1 MTKPGASTPGFDVYG
16 IKVTNSEKRPLTQ
29 RLFAHNGVMTN

>member
-16 IKVTNSEKRPLTQ
+16 IKVTNSEKRPLIQ
-29 RLFAHNGVMTN
+29 RLFAHNGVMTD

>member
-1 MTKPGASTPGFDVYG
+1 MTKPGVEAPGFDVYE

>member
-1 MTKPGASTPGFDVYG
+1 MTKPGVEAPGFDAHE

-29 RLFAHNGVMTN
+29 RLFAHNGVMTD

>member
-16 IKVTNSEKRPLTQ
+16 IKEKKTKKRPLTQ
-29 RLFAHNGVMTN
+29 RLFAHNGVMTD

>member
-29 RLFAHNGVMTN
+29 RLFAHNGVMAD